1 MIPIFAISAAPVGNS
16 VLKYAPTLYLDFT
29 AAPTDTW
36 QSAYGYGFYMVEV

>member
-1 MIPIFAISAAPVGNS
+1 MIPIILAPNGNVS
-16 VLKYAPTLYLDFT
+16 LLLGFKPTLYLDFT